1 VLRFN
6 PNTLAFVDVYIDD
19 QNPSF
24 QPNHLNRPEGLAF
37 GPDGRLYVTS
47 FQASSSDIDSIRIYD
62 VTGSTGVLVD
72 VINLE
77 IAPIN
82 TPPIAGLR
90 TAAQALLFGPDGKLF
105 VPIEFVPASSSLG
118 LAVGDP
124 AHVGEVR
131 LYDVASHNST
141 DVVPPFSKGGP
152 LKSPSYLTFGRTNS
166 ATLAYGD

>member
-1 VLRFN
+1 
-6 PNTLAFVDVYIDD
+6 
-19 QNPSF
+19 
-24 QPNHLNRPEGLAF
+24 
-37 GPDGRLYVTS
+37 TS
-47 FQASSSDIDSIRIYD
+47 FQASASDIDSIRIYD

-90 TAAQALLFGPDGKLF
+90 TAAQALLFGPDGKLY
-105 VPIEFVPASSSLG
+105 VPIEFVPASISLG
-118 LAVGDP
+118 LAAGDP

-131 LYDVASHNST
+131 RYDVASHNPPT

>member
-1 VLRFN
+1 V
-6 PNTLAFVDVYIDD
+6 
-19 QNPSF
+19 
-24 QPNHLNRPEGLAF
+24 F

-82 TPPIAGLR
+82 TPPVAGR
-90 TAAQALLFGPDGKLF
+90 TPAQALLFGPDGKLY
-105 VPIEFVPASSSLG
+105 VPIEFVPASKSLG
-118 LAVGDP
+118 LAAGDP

-131 LYDVASHNST
+131 VYDVASHNAPT